1 MAKNSQTQGWN
12 NQLDTKRTKQ
22 KLRKIKSWVICF
34 LFVINLFFYKINM
47 IDKSLIKLTKR
58 HWSSIQINKIRNE
71 MGGITT
77 ENEEIKNSFKSM
89 YLTKLENLN
98 EMAGFLD
105 RYHVPKLNQDSRLGN
120 PTKLPNT
127 ETHGGTHSSSCICS
141 RGWPS
146 QAPVGGED
154 LGPVNRSSIIG

>member
-1 MAKNSQTQGWN
+1 
-12 NQLDTKRTKQ
+12 
-22 KLRKIKSWVICF
+22 
-34 LFVINLFFYKINM
+34 
-47 IDKSLIKLTKR
+47 
-58 HWSSIQINKIRNE
+58 

-77 ENEEIKNSFKSM
+77 ENEEIKNSFKSV

-127 ETHGGTHSSSCICS
+127 ETHEGTHSSSCICS

-146 QAPVGGED
+146 QASVGGED
-154 LGPVNRSSIIG
+154 LGPVNISSIVGEF

>member
-12 NQLDTKRTKQ
+12 NQSDTKRTKQ

-71 MGGITT
+71 KGKKTT
-77 ENEEIKNSFKSM
+77 ETRKFKK
-89 YLTKLENLN
+89 TKQNKTKHQILLQKPILN
-98 EMAGFLD
+98 KTE
-105 RYHVPKLNQDSRLGN
+105 KSRWN
-120 PTKLPNT
+120 RWFSRQIPPTKVRL
-127 ETHGGTHSSSCICS
+127 
-141 RGWPS
+141 
-146 QAPVGGED
+146 
-154 LGPVNRSSIIG
+154 RSGKLSNQSHNS